1 MEQKSFV
8 NVNNKARRKKI
19 VFNLDPHK
27 KNYIKKINHNEMRND
42 ILHQL
47 SFKNGQIKARQEIY
61 ELERVV

>member
-27 KNYIKKINHNEMRND
+27 KKNYIKKINHNEMRN
-42 ILHQL
+42 IHFTNSL
-47 SFKNGQIKARQEIY
+47 SRTV
-61 ELERVV
+61 R